1 MSKESLILFNE
12 LKEKNRKYLHE
23 SEDYIFA
30 KDSFLRD
37 SQVASQPEMH
47 SLIIKSE
54 KFKKDP
60 IPLAQ
65 SIQKDS
71 MKRRNTMNRI

>member
-1 MSKESLILFNE
+1 MSKESLILFIE
-12 LKEKNRKYLHE
+12 LKEKNRKNLHE

-37 SQVASQPEMH
+37 SQVASQPEMR

-65 SIQKDS
+65 SLRKDS
-71 MKRRNTMNRI
+71 IERRNMMNRI

>member
-12 LKEKNRKYLHE
+12 LKEKNRKNLHE
-23 SEDYIFA
+23 SEDYIFS
-30 KDSFLRD
+30 KDSFFRD

-60 IPLAQ
+60 IPFVQ
-65 SIQKDS
+65 SIRKDS
-71 MKRRNTMNRI
+71 MERRNTMNRI

>member
-12 LKEKNRKYLHE
+12 LKEKNRKNLHE

-37 SQVASQPEMH
+37 SQVASQPEMR
-47 SLIIKSE
+47 SLIIKS
-54 KFKKDP
+54 
-60 IPLAQ
+60 
-65 SIQKDS
+65 
-71 MKRRNTMNRI
+71 

>member
-12 LKEKNRKYLHE
+12 LKEKNRKNLHE

-37 SQVASQPEMH
+37 SQVASQPEMR

-60 IPLAQ
+60 IPLA
-65 SIQKDS
+65 
-71 MKRRNTMNRI
+71 